1 METTTKSAKASK
13 STKSRTTKVAKNTA
27 ESAPVAANNI
37 ELITSEKVEPEPT
50 AQPVPPVKSLPPVE
64 PLQPEP
70 SAQPQQEASEKKEIR
85 LIDVPVTNENVA
97 LNLMVGFLN
106 TAHKRGAFTIDES
119 AKIWECIQK
128 FQR

>member
-37 ELITSEKVEPEPT
+37 ELITSEKVEPEPI
-50 AQPVPPVKSLPPVE
+50 AQPQPQPQPV
-64 PLQPEP
+64 QPEP